1 MMLFKKNIKEN
12 AKAADNEDVI
22 NEVSASSLEEVQLGE
37 TTSSHQEKTSLI
49 AKREIRIDVILKIVL
64 SKWKKYIIPCVAT
77 VLLSALY
84 IFQVPRYYKASVML
98 APESST
104 SGSMGGLS
112 GLAAMAGV
120 NINTNSSQDAIIPTF
135 YPDLMKSTD
144 FIVPL
149 LNVKVETIKG
159 DFKGSVG
166 KYLTT
171 QIKPS
176 AIDALEGKMSEVFST
191 PKPAAISVNKSGY
204 YTINPFKMTKDENN
218 LCSLLSGMINCTVD
232 KKTDVISIDV
242 TAQDALVAAQ
252 LADTLLSKLQDF
264 ITEYRTKKAK
274 NDLVYYTGL
283 CSRAKFD
290 YESKQHEYAV
300 YADAYQDVTLQTFK
314 VKEERLENEMQIA
327 YNNYN
332 QLKQQVQLS
341 EAKVLERTPAFTVIQ
356 NASVPVKPAG
366 PKRVFTV
373 ALCLFL
379 CLIITTIVIVAR
391 DKNVKF

>member
-64 SKWKKYIIPCVAT
+64 SKWKNYIIPCVAT

-84 IFQVPRYYKASVML
+84 IFQVPHYYKASVML

-191 PKPAAISVNKSGY
+191 PI
-204 YTINPFKMTKDENN
+204 
-218 LCSLLSGMINCTVD
+218 
-232 KKTDVISIDV
+232 
-242 TAQDALVAAQ
+242 
-252 LADTLLSKLQDF
+252 
-264 ITEYRTKKAK
+264 
-274 NDLVYYTGL
+274 
-283 CSRAKFD
+283 
-290 YESKQHEYAV
+290 
-300 YADAYQDVTLQTFK
+300 
-314 VKEERLENEMQIA
+314 RLIR
-327 YNNYN
+327 
-332 QLKQQVQLS
+332 LK
-341 EAKVLERTPAFTVIQ
+341 
-356 NASVPVKPAG
+356 
-366 PKRVFTV
+366 
-373 ALCLFL
+373 
-379 CLIITTIVIVAR
+379 
-391 DKNVKF
+391 

>member
-22 NEVSASSLEEVQLGE
+22 NEVSASSLEEAQLGE

-64 SKWKKYIIPCVAT
+64 SKWKNYIIPCVAT

-176 AIDALEGKMSEVFST
+176 AIDALEGKMSE
-191 PKPAAISVNKSGY
+191 SGY

-283 CSRAKFD
+283 CSRAKSD

-366 PKRVFTV
+366 PKRVLTV

>member
-1 MMLFKKNIKEN
+1 MLFKKNIKEN

-64 SKWKKYIIPCVAT
+64 SKWKNYIIPCVAT

-171 QIKPS
+171 QKPS

-283 CSRAKFD
+283 CSRAKSD

-366 PKRVFTV
+366 PKRVLTV

>member
-64 SKWKKYIIPCVAT
+64 SKWKNYIIPCVAT

-171 QIKPS
+171 QKPS

-283 CSRAKFD
+283 CSRAKSD

-366 PKRVFTV
+366 PKRVLTV

>member
-64 SKWKKYIIPCVAT
+64 SKWKNYIIPCVAT

-84 IFQVPRYYKASVML
+84 IFQVPHYYKASVML

-104 SGSMGGLS
+104 FGSMGGLS

-283 CSRAKFD
+283 CSRAKSD

-366 PKRVFTV
+366 PKRVLTV